1 MNAKITA
8 TIAVAVVAAMVFAAA
23 GAVTYSW
30 FSDTEE
36 ANINVTTATV
46 DMSAKYKYEYND
58 INGTKF
64 IDWTGFDEDSTD
76 IKLEN
81 VISNGTA
88 VFTVGEF
95 TNNSSIPVMYY
106 LFVEIKATGT
116 NGLEA
121 GDLTLDGKNV
131 PALAKDVGQKYLVA
145 QEQLAAGIEPSVKNF
160 TIKATGTFEE
170 GETFSVTIMSEAY
183 QVDAPISIPAVLV
196 DDGTNLVANT
206 TVIDPE
212 TKNEVP
218 VIVTVPKN
226 VTDAASVS
234 VAYKSETGEESS
246 KKIILDLGMT
256 NTAGGSITNFEGE
269 KVTVKLTAP
278 YPVGSVVYN
287 GDGAQPTDFECVL
300 NENGTYNVQFSTTH
314 FSEFVLDGAAAKIG
328 SGVGEKYYGT
338 LADAINDAAS
348 GATITVLKDHTTD
361 GVSVNKS
368 IIVDFDG
375 CVVTSTGGAGSTG
388 TKTQAFQLLKGNDVK
403 FMNGTI
409 VAASTSTVV
418 CMIIQNYCNLTLD
431 NMVLDGKDLSE
442 GNDHA
447 TGEPASYYTLSNNC
461 GTILLKDSTI
471 IAHKDTEGRQGFA
484 FDVYCF
490 GGYTAPI
497 VTVQNCNIIGSVQ
510 VDDGRESPSDT
521 PTLIM
526 DDVSA
531 KSIIENDGTI
541 DAGAKI
547 GDIYYCT
554 FEVAVK
560 NVKNGDTIV
569 LIKDSAGSGIKV
581 ESNKN
586 FTVDFNKHKYTLS
599 ENAVGSTGTET
610 NGFQL
615 LKSSTIT
622 FKNGTIDVY
631 EKNKTSAKFMIMIQN
646 YSNLTLENMEL
657 DGTNLYGAACAYS
670 PVYVLSNNN
679 GTINISGSTS
689 ITAASGDFAF
699 DVCGYSSYTDGPT
712 VTVKTTGT
720 ITGNVECY
728 DNGNTSRDPKP
739 HLIWT
744 AGNLDGKIIISGA
757 FQKDWIKLPEGSNI
771 SIQ

>member
-30 FSDTEE
+30 FSDSEE
-36 ANINVTTATV
+36 ANINVTTANVDNCTKSINWTV
-46 DMSAKYKYEYND
+46 FGGNP
-58 INGTKF
+58 IN
-64 IDWTGFDEDSTD
+64 
-76 IKLEN
+76 LEN

-95 TNNSSIPVMYY
+95 ENGSSIPVMYY
-106 LFVEIKATGT
+106 LFVEIKATGS

-131 PALAKDVGQKYLVA
+131 PALAEGVSQKYLVA
-145 QEQLAAGIEPSVKNF
+145 QEYVDVGNVPSVKNF

-170 GETFSVTIMSEAY
+170 EETFSVKIMSEAY

-218 VIVTVPKN
+218 VIVTVPN
-226 VTDAASVS
+226 DVPSAASVS

-246 KKIILDLGMT
+246 KKIILNLGMT
-256 NTAGGSITNFEGE
+256 DTAGESITDFENK

-287 GDGAQPTDFECVL
+287 GSGAQPTDFECVL
-300 NENGTYNVQFSTTH
+300 NENGTYDVQFSTTH

-338 LADAINDAAS
+338 LADAINVAAS

-368 IIVDFDG
+368 ITVDFNK
-375 CVVTSTGGAGSTG
+375 CVVTSTGGAGSSG
-388 TKTQAFQLLKGNDVK
+388 TKTQAFQLLKDNTVVFK
-403 FMNGTI
+403 NGTI

-431 NMVLDGKDLSE
+431 NMVLDGKDLSK

-490 GGYTAPI
+490 GDYTAPT
-497 VTVQNCNIIGSVQ
+497 VTVQNCVIKGSVQ
-510 VDDGRESPSDT
+510 VDDGRESPTDT

-531 KSIIENDGTI
+531 KSIIENDGII

-547 GDIYYCT
+547 GDKYYCT
-554 FEVAVK
+554 LEVAVK
-560 NVKNGDTIV
+560 NVENGDTIV

-581 ESNKN
+581 ESNKK
-586 FTVDFNKHKYTLS
+586 FTVDFNGHKYTLS

-615 LKSSTIT
+615 LKDSTIT
-622 FKNGTIDVY
+622 FKKGTIDIY
-631 EKNKTSAKFMIMIQN
+631 EKNKTSAKFKIMIQN
-646 YSNLTLENMEL
+646 YSNLDLIDMKL

-670 PVYVLSNNN
+670 PAYVLSNNN
-679 GTINISGSTS
+679 GIINISGSTS

-699 DVCGYSSYTDGPT
+699 DVCGYSSYTDGPA
-712 VTVKTTGT
+712 VTVNTTGT
-720 ITGNVECY
+720 ITGNVGCY
-728 DNGNTSRDPKP
+728 DNGNTSRNP
-739 HLIWT
+739 HPSLTWNVG
-744 AGNLDGKIIISGA
+744 ALKDGKIIISGV
-757 FQKDWIKLPEGSNI
+757 FQRAWIELPEGSNI